1 MGDEN
6 RDELRPLRHS
16 AAHIMAE
23 AVLDL
28 FPGTKIG
35 IGPAIENGFYYDF
48 EFAQPISPDDLPRV
62 EERMR
67 EIIRGRHKFNHS
79 EMNLAEARQQF
90 QDQPFKLELIDAIAK
105 GELGTHGEAEDRP
118 PDSARG
124 SDVVSIYAHD
134 HFTDLCAG
142 PHVLD
147 TSMVPLD
154 AFKLTSLAGAY
165 WRGDETRPQLTRIY
179 GTAWK
184 SKDDL
189 DHYLWMLE
197 EAKKRDHRK
206 LGKELQLFI
215 LPEQVGQ
222 GLPVWLPKGAQ
233 VRKIIEDFVYQNQV
247 ERGYQHVYSP
257 HIGKK
262 QLWITS
268 GHWELYGDKMYAP
281 MDIDGVD
288 HLVKP
293 MNCPMHMM
301 VYKAQRRSYKD
312 LPMRLAEIA
321 TVYRREQSGE
331 LTGLLRVRMITQ
343 DDAHIFVRPDQI
355 EDEFLGVLDQALY
368 QFGVFGFED
377 FEMDLSVRD
386 PRKKDK
392 YLGGAEQWNN
402 AENAIKRALE
412 SRGLEYVVA
421 EGEAKFY
428 GPALDIMVKDALG
441 RKWQC
446 TTIQVDFQ
454 LPQRLDLEYID
465 AESQAQRPV
474 VLHRAPLG
482 SLERF
487 FALLIEHYAGAFPVW
502 LAPVQMEIVPIADR
516 HNDYAHKVAER
527 LKKENFRVH
536 VDDRSERM
544 NAKIRD
550 ATLMKIPYM
559 LVVGDREAAANAVSV
574 RLRSGEDLKAMPL
587 DEFIALARRIAESKS
602 MELK

>member
-1 MGDEN
+1 MD
-6 RDELRPLRHS
+6 DKLKPLRHS
-16 AAHIMAE
+16 AAHIMAQ
-23 AVLDL
+23 AVLEI
-28 FPGTKIG
+28 FPDAKLG
-35 IGPAIENGFYYDF
+35 IGPAIDDGFYYDF
-48 EFAQPISPDDLPRV
+48 ELPRPLSPDDLSAI

-67 EIIRGRHKFNHS
+67 AAIAGKQKFAHS
-79 EMNLAEARQQF
+79 ELSIADARKKFAGQSY
-90 QDQPFKLELIDAIAK
+90 KLELVEAIAR
-105 GELGTHGEAEDRP
+105 GELGTHGESEAKPSEH
-118 PDSARG
+118 
-124 SDVVSIYAHD
+124 VSIYQHGN
-134 HFTDLCAG
+134 FLDLCAG
-142 PHVLD
+142 PHVED
-147 TSMVPLD
+147 TGKMPAD
-154 AFKLTSLAGAY
+154 AFKLTSIAGAY
-165 WRGDETRPQLTRIY
+165 WRGDEKRPQLTRIY
-179 GTAWK
+179 GTAWQ
-184 SKDDL
+184 SKKELDD
-189 DHYLWMLE
+189 YLWRLE

-215 LPEQVGQ
+215 LPEEVGQ

-233 VRKIIEDFVYQNQV
+233 IRKIIEDFIYQNQV

-262 QLWITS
+262 QLWVTS
-268 GHWELYGDKMYAP
+268 GHWDLYGDKMYAP
-281 MDIDGVD
+281 MDIDGVEY
-288 HLVKP
+288 LVKP

-301 VYKAQRRSYKD
+301 VYKAQMRSYKD
-312 LPMRLAEIA
+312 LPIRLAENA

-355 EDEFLGVLDQALY
+355 QDEFLQVLDQALY

-386 PRKKDK
+386 PRNKKK
-392 YLGGAEQWNN
+392 YLGADEQWDN
-402 AENAIKRALE
+402 AENAIKRALD
-412 SRGLEYVVA
+412 SRGVKYVVA

-454 LPQRLDLEYID
+454 LPQRFHLEYID
-465 AESQAQRPV
+465 AEGKEQPPV

-487 FALLIEHYAGAFPVW
+487 FAILIEHFAGAFPAW
-502 LAPVQMEIVPIADR
+502 LAPVQMKIIPIADR
-516 HNDYAHKVAER
+516 HNEYAQKVAAR
-527 LKKENFRVH
+527 LQIEKFRVE
-536 VDDRSERM
+536 VDERGERM

-550 ATLMKIPYM
+550 AQLMKIPYM
-559 LVVGDREAAANAVSV
+559 LVAGDKEAEANAVAV

-587 DEFIALARRIAESKS
+587 NDFIAMARRVVDSKS
-602 MELK
+602 FELK